1 MNEMKESMFQKLGNR
16 VILAKGKLPRVEWF
30 RVDIDGGTGSKKGG
44 EKVKAWHST
53 GYRLIVKL
61 QGIDGEYA
69 TSTVAAAYGMKVKRI
84 YKTIDE
90 AKADGF
96 KFKKQWG
103 RGKKSETAEAEE
115 AKIRAKVIAEL
126 AKMTPEHVAELL
138 KRVA

>member
-1 MNEMKESMFQKLGNR
+1 MNEMKESRFQKLGNK

-30 RVDIDGGTGSKKGG
+30 RVDIDGGTGPKEGG
-44 EKVKAWHST
+44 KNVKAWHST

-84 YKTIDE
+84 YKTTEE

-96 KFKKQWG
+96 KFKKQRG
-103 RGKKSETAEAEE
+103 RSKKSETAEAERV
-115 AKIRAKVIAEL
+115 RANVIAEL
-126 AKMTPEHVAELL
+126 AKMPPEQVAELL
-138 KRVA
+138 KRAA